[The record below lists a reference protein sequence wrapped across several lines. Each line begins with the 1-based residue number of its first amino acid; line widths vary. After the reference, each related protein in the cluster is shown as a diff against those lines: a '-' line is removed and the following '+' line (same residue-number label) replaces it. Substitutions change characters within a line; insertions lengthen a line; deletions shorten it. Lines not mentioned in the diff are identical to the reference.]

1 MNSRQLQYAVT
12 LSKVKNISQAA
23 QNLGITQ
30 PALSKQILTL
40 EKELGVTLF
49 DRNTTPLTLTSAGD
63 SFIKEAK
70 EILAREDSLKRS
82 MEKFKNGEKGNLVI
96 GISPFRATYFMSDII
111 MELQKEF
118 SGLRVVLSEKNSS
131 LLQQETI
138 NGTVDFS
145 ILNLPVDEALLDVI
159 PLDFESVVL
168 VVPNKY
174 KDRVVTLK
182 GKNGVYPTVNL
193 ESLSSVPF
201 IALSSTQELR
211 ILFDKI
217 CEANGFVPNITT
229 QVTGITTAYSL
240 ALAGVG
246 ATILP
251 TKFAQGNLK
260 NIKDKNM
267 GVYTI
272 KNTSCLRQP
281 AIVFKKGRYM
291 STYAKT
297 AIEKIKSFQ

>member
-1 MNSRQLQYAVT
+1 MNSRQLQYAVA
-12 LSKVKNISQAA
+12 LSKIKNISQTA

-30 PALSKQILTL
+30 PALSKQILSL

-49 DRNTTPLTLTSAGD
+49 DRDTTPLSLTVAGE

-70 EILAREDSLKRS
+70 EILSREDSLKRS
-82 MEKFKNGEKGNLVI
+82 MEEFKNGEKGSLTI

-118 SGLRVVLSEKNSS
+118 SGLKIVLSEKNST

-138 NGTVDFS
+138 DGTVDFS

-168 VVPNKY
+168 VVPEKY
-174 KDRVVTLK
+174 KQKVQTAK
-182 GKNGVYPTVNL
+182 GKSGEYPTVKFD
-193 ESLSSVPF
+193 SLSDIPF

-246 ATILP
+246 ATVLP
-251 TKFAQGNLK
+251 AKFAQGNLRS
-260 NIKDKNM
+260 IKDKNL
-267 GVYTI
+267 GIYTI
-272 KNTSCLRQP
+272 KNTSGLRQP

-291 STYAKT
+291 SAYAKT
-297 AIEKIKSFQ
+297 AIEKIKTYQ